1 MAPAKTNLPWNINGE
16 TVLIAIKDQVSANLE
31 DEAVILHLKDGV
43 YYGLNPVGARIWN
56 LLQEARSVN
65 QLRDI
70 LLSEYEVEPRRLEED
85 LLQLLQ
91 ELASRGLI
99 EVHYDT
105 TG

>member
-1 MAPAKTNLPWNINGE
+1 MAAAKTNLPWNINGE

-70 LLSEYEVEPRRLEED
+70 LLSEYEVEPRPLEAD

>member
-1 MAPAKTNLPWNINGE
+1 MAAAKTNLPGNINGE
-16 TVLIAIKDQVSANLE
+16 TVFIAIKDQVSANLE
-31 DEAVILHLKDGV
+31 NEAVILHLKDGV

-56 LLQEARSVN
+56 LLQEPRSVN
-65 QLRDI
+65 QLRDV

-91 ELASRGLI
+91 ELAGRGLI
-99 EVHYDT
+99 EGHYDA